1 VRTST
6 YNKQCSNKA
15 TYNKHANMYT
25 LEVSYPLAL
34 YFINSLDDAISEA
47 VNAAST
53 GSGAGFGQRDLTF
66 SFTTAEAANA
76 AAESAKL
83 VHNSVKCSVSADAYY
98 A

>member
-1 VRTST
+1 
-6 YNKQCSNKA
+6 
-15 TYNKHANMYT
+15 MYT

-34 YFINSLDDAISEA
+34 YYNSINVDREISDA
-47 VNAAST
+47 VNANST

-76 AAESAKL
+76 AAESAKR
-83 VHNSVKCSVSADAYY
+83 VHNSVKCSVYADAYY